1 VVEPFPPQLLLEGYP
16 PAIQD
21 MCNRLRAVVK
31 RATPDAIERVRMGWH
46 LIGYDIPVGRKT
58 RYFAFVWPET
68 EHAHLGFE
76 FGIFLRDPERI
87 LDGAEI
93 NLKKV
98 RFLTYRVGDAIPEDT
113 LVPYVQEAARLASM
127 SNAERLALE
136 LDRDRD

>member
-1 VVEPFPPQLLLEGYP
+1 MVEPFPPQLLLEGYP

>member
-1 VVEPFPPQLLLEGYP
+1 MVEPFPPQLLLEGYP

-76 FGIFLRDPERI
+76 FGIFLRDAERI

>member
-1 VVEPFPPQLLLEGYP
+1 MEPFPPELLLESYP

-31 RATPDAIERVRMGWH
+31 RATPDAIERVRIGWH
-46 LIGYDIPVGRKT
+46 LIGYDIPAGRKT

-98 RFLTYRVGDAIPEDT
+98 RFLTYRVGDVIPEDT